1 MAVLAIKY
9 MDIVKSTRH
18 QKIIGNFGEA
28 LLCNWL
34 SRSGFEVTIVDHT
47 GIDVVAYNPDTG
59 QRLGISVKSRTREK
73 GTETSSVNIFSY
85 QKGKNDRQ
93 KVLDACKAFACDPWI
108 AIYIESSEFADLFV
122 LSLKHYDRVY
132 RGNRNRAIDDWKM
145 GQKYRK
151 KYEIDPDVK
160 HIHMA
165 FSGSSW
171 NWA

>member
-1 MAVLAIKY
+1 MKI
-9 MDIVKSTRH
+9 IKSTRH
-18 QKIIGNFGEA
+18 QKIIGDFGEA

-47 GIDVVAYNPDTG
+47 GIDVVAYNPNTD
-59 QRLGISVKSRTREK
+59 QRLGISVKSRTRVK

-85 QKGKNDRQ
+85 QKGKNDRK
-93 KVLDACKAFACDPWI
+93 KVFNACKAFASDPWI

-122 LSLKHYDRVY
+122 LSLKHYDKVY
-132 RGNRNRAIDDWKM
+132 RGNTNRAVDDWKM
-145 GQKYRK
+145 GEKYIK
-151 KYEIDPDVK
+151 KYEDDQNIR